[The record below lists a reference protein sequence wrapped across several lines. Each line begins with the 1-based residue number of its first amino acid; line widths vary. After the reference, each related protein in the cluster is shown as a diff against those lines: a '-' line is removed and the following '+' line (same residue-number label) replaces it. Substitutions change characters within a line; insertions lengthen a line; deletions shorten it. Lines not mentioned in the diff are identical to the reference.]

1 MSKTLSVYQASGF
14 NLLDKIGEGGLR
26 SYPVAASTSIT
37 KGDYVVPSSGYASTA
52 TAVQAAV
59 LGIAAEDADNSSGS
73 AGAIDVKV
81 IPLNQNYQFS
91 VPVATNAVIAQSYVG
106 ETYDLE
112 AAGTIDLSDTT
123 ITAGHIGFLVDD
135 FDASA
140 KAVAANT
147 YGYAIG
153 HFQVEE

>member
-1 MSKTLSVYQASGF
+1 MKLARYQADGF
-14 NLLDKIGEGGLR
+14 YPLSNIAPSGLR
-26 SYPVAASTSIT
+26 SYPVAAGVTIV
-37 KGDYVVPSSGYASTA
+37 KGDYIIPSSGYATNTA

-59 LGIAAEDADNSSGS
+59 LGIAAEGANNSAGA

-81 IPLNQNYQFS
+81 IPLLPHIQFS
-91 VPVATNAVIAQSYVG
+91 VPVAANAVIAQSYVG

-112 AAGTIDLSDTT
+112 ANDDIDLSDTT
-123 ITAGHIGFLVDD
+123 ITAGHLGFMVDD

-140 KAVAANT
+140 EAVAANT

>member
-1 MSKTLSVYQASGF
+1 MKLARYQADGF
-14 NLLDKIGEGGLR
+14 YPLSNIAPSGLR
-26 SYPVAASTSIT
+26 SYPVAATTTIV
-37 KGDYVVPSSGYASTA
+37 KGDYVVPSSGYATTA

-59 LGIAAEDADNSSGS
+59 LGIAAEGADNS
-73 AGAIDVKV
+73 AGADGAISVKV
-81 IPLNQNYQFS
+81 IPLLPHIQFS
-91 VPVATNAVIAQSYVG
+91 VPVAANAVISQAYVG

-112 AAGTIDLSDTT
+112 NNDDIDISDVT
-123 ITAGHIGFLVDD
+123 ITAGWLGFLVDD

-140 KAVAANT
+140 EAVAANT